1 MVYAERN
8 MVFGKMLA
16 ELMTRKSRFMVVY
29 DKEQSSEE
37 NQVMLWKAVDEDVCG
52 EVTYPMSFVKEFTYD
67 NMSIVQIAD
76 YVIREI
82 EECIAASAVQA
93 KQLEGVL
100 ENLRVAVL
108 YKEDY
113 VEDNEESEFAVVVV
127 NDEEDEDAEGSELF
141 ATVVLLN
148 EDGSDY
154 NVVTKET
161 VDEWGLDVDFVERV
175 AFANSE
181 EEEFLVDTIFVN
193 RATIEFLD
201 DLEDYSEELLGLDD
215 DDDKDD
221 NEADAADGQKTE
233 D

>member
-16 ELMTRKSRFMVVY
+16 ELITRKSRFEVVY

-37 NQVMLWKAVDEDVCG
+37 NQVMLWRVADEYLSGDI
-52 EVTYPMSFVKEFTYD
+52 TYPMSFVKEFAYD
-67 NMSIVQIAD
+67 NMSIVQVAD
-76 YVIREI
+76 YVIHEI

-113 VEDNEESEFAVVVV
+113 IEDNEESEFAVVVV
-127 NDEEDEDAEGSELF
+127 NDEEDEDAEGNELF

-154 NVVTKET
+154 DVVTKET
-161 VDEWGLDVDFVERV
+161 VKEWGLDVDFVERV
-175 AFANSE
+175 AFTNSE
-181 EEEFLVDTIFVN
+181 KEEFLVDTVFVN

-215 DDDKDD
+215 DD
-221 NEADAADGQKTE
+221 NENENGTEIADGQKDE